1 MNRFLPAGALALAI
15 AAALPFAPAMASPD
29 DNRDGR
35 RTEERRGDD
44 RRAAERESMA
54 RAAVDAAGATAAVR
68 AAGYGPV
75 HSVEWEHGAWEVES
89 TTAEGRRVELRVD
102 AATGAVTR
110 RDR

>member
-1 MNRFLPAGALALAI
+1 MPRFLRAGALALAVS
-15 AAALPFAPAMASPD
+15 AALPLAPAIASPD
-29 DNRDGR
+29 DSRDGR

-44 RRAAERESMA
+44 RRSAEREALA
-54 RAAVDAAGATAAVR
+54 RAAVDAAGAAAAVR

-75 HSVEWEHGAWEVES
+75 RSVEWERGAWEVKS

-102 AATGAVTR
+102 AATGAVSR